1 MEVVDSLAESEV
13 EVARMGGGGWTQPE
27 PPHQTLNTTHST
39 IHLHG
44 HHDDSGHSSG
54 GEGGGMGGPGSVM
67 GVSSVE
73 IGGHGGSSP
82 PVVHDG
88 KHSLL
93 QFALQHFRVSK
104 EQGIVQPDGTLQTK
118 TKKKKANKDS
128 QAGWTWKEQVSGRGF
143 THTLVMSVFCLVSY
157 LLFWFACWLVYI

>member
-1 MEVVDSLAESEV
+1 MDSLAESEV

-27 PPHQTLNTTHST
+27 PSHQTLNTTHST

-54 GEGGGMGGPGSVM
+54 GEGGGGIGGPGSGIGMPVGD
-67 GVSSVE
+67 GV
-73 IGGHGGSSP
+73 GRGGSSP

-118 TKKKKANKDS
+118 NKKKKGNKDS
-128 QAGWTWKEQVSGRGF
+128 QAGWTWKEQVRR
-143 THTLVMSVFCLVSY
+143 LQ
-157 LLFWFACWLVYI
+157 